1 MNMKPLDEIKEKL
14 KALKPVLEEK
24 YKVKNIGIFGSYAKG
39 TPTKKSDL
47 DVLVEF
53 KEAIS
58 LIKFVELKHFL
69 EKQLGIRKVDL
80 VSKPALKPR
89 IGKRILKEVM
99 YV

>member
-1 MNMKPLDEIKEKL
+1 MKPLDEIKEKL

-53 KEAIS
+53 KEPIS

-80 VSKPALKPR
+80 VSKSALKPR